1 MTLCGNYYY
10 HFHIAAEKLRP
21 EERAKDQINSISH
34 DYPTSP
40 NILALYTPPAMLTSF
55 LIPFLDVPTPF
66 KKPSLGLSWWSSG

>member
-10 HFHIAAEKLRP
+10 HLHIAAEKLRP
-21 EERAKDQINSISH
+21 EERAEDQINSISH

-40 NILALYTPPAMLTSF
+40 NILALYTLPAMLTSV